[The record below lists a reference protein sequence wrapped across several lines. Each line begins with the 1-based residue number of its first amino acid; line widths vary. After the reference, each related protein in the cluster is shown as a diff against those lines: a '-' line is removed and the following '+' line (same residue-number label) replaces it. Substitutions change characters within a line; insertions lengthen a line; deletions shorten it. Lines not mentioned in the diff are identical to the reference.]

1 MRKIFTLLF
10 CTISI
15 LNICFAQQKDS
26 TKIDSLKVKVDEDEN
41 KPLFVVDGIPLEF
54 SNSESKFMNID
65 PNSIASMNVVNPPI
79 SVYIYGKAG
88 LNGVIFVYTK
98 SLSKRKLR
106 KLIELQSKKNQPLD
120 DGQLFE
126 YSGIIKDCENIPIQN
141 AKITNLNLKS
151 SVQSDSSGKFK
162 INANKNHVL
171 QISLFRFET
180 KRLITEDQRELIVKL
195 KVLKINSNNNSGNII
210 LKKPVIYLYPEK
222 ETAIDFKFD
231 FVGKVLT
238 TFPKY
243 DNNWS
248 VIAYPDG
255 KIFDNKTKRF
265 YNSLFWDGDFTFAK
279 SHYDYK
285 DGFVVSKN
293 NLTKFLIEK
302 LEFMGLSNSE
312 TNEFVQ
318 FWLPI
323 MEKNQT
329 NLIHFWQNENYDVF
343 SKNTITPKPE
353 TSLRIFMEFSA
364 VDDNFKIQEQQLF
377 KTKRKGFTLVEWGGS
392 DVSSVFRNNL

>member
-41 KPLFVVDGIPLEF
+41 KPLYVVDGIPLEY

-65 PNSIASMNVVNPPI
+65 PNSIVSMNVVDPPI
-79 SVYIYGKAG
+79 SVSIYGKVG

-106 KLIELQSKKNQPLD
+106 KLTELQSKKKLPID

-126 YSGIIKDCENIPIQN
+126 YSGIIKDCEDIPIPN

-151 SVQSDSSGKFK
+151 SVQSDSNGNFK

-171 QISLFRFET
+171 QISLFKFET
-180 KRLITEDQRELIVKL
+180 KRLITDDQRELIVKL
-195 KVLKINSNNNSGNII
+195 KVPKINSNNNSGNII
-210 LKKPVIYLYPEK
+210 FKKPVIYLYPEK

-255 KIFDNKTKRF
+255 KIFDNKTQNHF
-265 YNSLFWDGDFTFAK
+265 YN
-279 SHYDYK
+279 
-285 DGFVVSKN
+285 
-293 NLTKFLIEK
+293 
-302 LEFMGLSNSE
+302 
-312 TNEFVQ
+312 
-318 FWLPI
+318 
-323 MEKNQT
+323 
-329 NLIHFWQNENYDVF
+329 
-343 SKNTITPKPE
+343 
-353 TSLRIFMEFSA
+353 
-364 VDDNFKIQEQQLF
+364 
-377 KTKRKGFTLVEWGGS
+377 
-392 DVSSVFRNNL
+392 RNVI